1 MMKVVRMMVIIPH
14 VLVEEPHKMA
24 KALHILTEAPLEK
37 TSHHLRQFWL
47 SIRNKGIRL
56 EQTNHKIY
64 SYGSLRPPPLK
75 GVITTNISTDS
86 KYLSAQFHVVMG
98 TLEIC

>member
-14 VLVEEPHKMA
+14 VMVEEPHKMA

-47 SIRNKGIRL
+47 SIVAGNFVKG
-56 EQTNHKIY
+56 
-64 SYGSLRPPPLK
+64 
-75 GVITTNISTDS
+75 GVIEDIDR
-86 KYLSAQFHVVMG
+86 SAGVYHDGHAV
-98 TLEIC
+98 

>member
-14 VLVEEPHKMA
+14 VMVEEPHKMA

-47 SIRNKGIRL
+47 SILNGRL
-56 EQTNHKIY
+56 KYQKIP
-64 SYGSLRPPPLK
+64 SY
-75 GVITTNISTDS
+75 
-86 KYLSAQFHVVMG
+86 
-98 TLEIC
+98 

>member
-14 VLVEEPHKMA
+14 VMVEEPHKMA

-47 SIRNKGIRL
+47 SIITGTIILRIFSDSWCNQLHFGTSYNIVARTLSENSLSKRGCKNCRRNTHSSRTK
-56 EQTNHKIY
+56 
-64 SYGSLRPPPLK
+64 
-75 GVITTNISTDS
+75 
-86 KYLSAQFHVVMG
+86 
-98 TLEIC
+98 